1 MQRHATGRA
10 SHARALET
18 HLDLTVRGDVHQF
31 HIAVVGLDAR
41 AEFLND
47 SRHAQAHVKQGSGV
61 NGCCAGHARIVA
73 AGTALTLPGM
83 HGTHGLRLALI
94 ATCVAAVSTAAALFA
109 GGCNSRRPVD
119 PIVALNTS
127 PSPEEQLGAIEMLR
141 EQVPLSDEAK
151 RALRRTTFAQGFNLA
166 NREAAFDLM
175 VKEDRKGLRE
185 VLETNIVRME
195 SFEYRRWIMEQIAA
209 RGMKDYTTVLVN
221 SWAGGVP
228 AWGNDDRKRPEY
240 EAMAALY
247 GSDKVGDAL
256 FAVMMEASPVR
267 QAALR
272 ARTWELLMRI
282 GERDRL
288 KELVISSAVR
298 PDDVM
303 LKDIK
308 QLVDDL
314 GILPETR
321 EELIWLGKLRQSASP
336 AYWKMAGEALREV
349 PSEQKVNF
357 ELRGIPVAMAA
368 QRYAPDLLKKTKD
381 QLFDDLMVRL
391 TLRDSGKHSADFT
404 GWDTG
409 SKRSERLGTQRAEVN
424 WTDLVA
430 SNLALSMLDDPKVSA
445 RIFDIGDRDHQDRR
459 TEYGGVVRIND
470 AGQWEVVEVRPR
482 VTGSDIR
489 FEAPQELFDQGY
501 TSLFHFHMH
510 AQEFE
515 NGTYAGPHMG
525 DFGYANSTRANCLV
539 FTFIRR
545 DTMNVDYYRHGP
557 LVIDLGTV
565 HRP

>member
-1 MQRHATGRA
+1 M
-10 SHARALET
+10 
-18 HLDLTVRGDVHQF
+18 
-31 HIAVVGLDAR
+31 
-41 AEFLND
+41 
-47 SRHAQAHVKQGSGV
+47 
-61 NGCCAGHARIVA
+61 
-73 AGTALTLPGM
+73 
-83 HGTHGLRLALI
+83 RLALA
-94 ATCVAAVSTAAALFA
+94 ATLTVATSAAALIA
-109 GGCNSRRPVD
+109 GGCNSRRPDD
-119 PIVALNTS
+119 PIAALSSS
-127 PSPEEQLGAIEMLR
+127 PSPEEQLGAIEMLK
-141 EQVPLSDEAK
+141 EQVPLSEDAK
-151 RALRRTTFAQGFNLA
+151 RALRRTTFAQGFNLG
-166 NREAAFDLM
+166 NRQAAFDLM

-195 SFEYRRWIMEQIAA
+195 SFEYRRWIMEQIAI

-228 AWGNDDRKRPEY
+228 AWGNDERKRPEY

-267 QAALR
+267 QSALR

-282 GERDRL
+282 GEHERL
-288 KELVISSAVR
+288 KELVSSSAVR

-336 AYWKMAGEALREV
+336 AYWKMAGEALRAV
-349 PSEQKVNF
+349 PAEQKTKF
-357 ELRGIPVAMAA
+357 ELRGIPVALAA
-368 QRYAPDLLKKTKD
+368 NRYAPELLGKTKE
-381 QLFDDLMVRL
+381 QLYDDLMGRL
-391 TLRDSGKHSADFT
+391 SLRSAGKYGADFK

-409 SKRSERLGTQRAEVN
+409 NNRSESLGTQRDEVN
-424 WTDLVA
+424 WIDLVA
-430 SNLALSMLDDPKVSA
+430 SNLALSMLDDPKVTA
-445 RIFDIGDRDHQDRR
+445 HIFDIADRDHQDQR

-510 AQEFE
+510 AQDFE

-545 DTMNVDYYRHGP
+545 DTIDVDYYRHGP

-565 HRP
+565 KRP

>member
-1 MQRHATGRA
+1 MTAATRKRT
-10 SHARALET
+10 S
-18 HLDLTVRGDVHQF
+18 
-31 HIAVVGLDAR
+31 
-41 AEFLND
+41 
-47 SRHAQAHVKQGSGV
+47 SRVLGSMGMTRST
-61 NGCCAGHARIVA
+61 GGIVA
-73 AGTALTLPGM
+73 AAAAPTLLVM
-83 HGTHGLRLALI
+83 HGTHGKRMRI
-94 ATCVAAVSTAAALFA
+94 AATLVAATSVAAALFA
-109 GGCNSRRPVD
+109 GGCNSRRPAD
-119 PIVALNTS
+119 PIVALSSS
-127 PSPEEQLGAIEMLR
+127 PSPEEQLGAIQMLR

-151 RALRRTTFAQGFNLA
+151 RALRRTTFAPGFNLG
-166 NREAAFDLM
+166 NRQAAFDLM
-175 VKEDRKGLRE
+175 VQEDRKGLRE
-185 VLETNIVRME
+185 TLETNIVRME
-195 SFEYRRWIMEQIAA
+195 SFEYRRWIMEQIAI

-228 AWGNDDRKRPEY
+228 AWGSDDRKRPEY

-247 GSDKVGDAL
+247 GQDKVGDAL
-256 FAVMMEASPVR
+256 FAVMMEANPLR
-267 QAALR
+267 QSALR

-282 GERDRL
+282 GERERL
-288 KELVISSAVR
+288 KELVSSSTVR

-303 LKDIK
+303 LRDIK

-321 EELIWLGKLRQSASP
+321 EELIWLGKLRQSSSP

-349 PSEQKVNF
+349 PSEQKTKF

-368 QRYAPDLLKKTKD
+368 HRYAPDLLTKTKE
-381 QLFDDLMVRL
+381 QLFDDLMGRL
-391 TLRDSGKHSADFT
+391 TLRQSGKYSADFT

-409 SKRSERLGTQRAEVN
+409 NNRSERLGTQRAEVN
-424 WTDLVA
+424 WIDLVA

-515 NGTYAGPHMG
+515 NGSYAGPHMG

-545 DTMNVDYYRHGP
+545 DTINVDYYRHGP

-565 HRP
+565 KRP